1 MFASQ
6 DLNQRRSIHPLPT
19 RVPCLTTNAMI
30 HILLLLTLPNR
41 VREQYLDRVKA
52 LSDNIHVSL
61 VDHHSKV
68 DPHIETADVLIT
80 FGPMMA
86 EHVLEK
92 AKRLQWIQALGTGV
106 DGITNRPSLGNGV
119 TVTNLHGIHGPPVS
133 EAALS
138 MMFALSRGL
147 WTVFEN
153 QNNRKWEKKIPPT
166 LLHGKTVVI
175 YGTGVIAAEL
185 APKCKALGLRVIG
198 ISTTVRAIPG
208 FDEVHT
214 RQDALGPIAQA
225 DYLVLLT
232 PYTPETHGIINE
244 ETFSVMKKTSYL
256 INLARGGVVNEADLI
271 KALNQQTIQAAA
283 LDVFEQEPLP
293 ADHVFWG
300 MHNVIVTPHQGG
312 FYDGYVDE
320 AIPVIQKNLMCFEQ
334 GQLEHMI
341 NVVKV
346 AS

>member
-1 MFASQ
+1 
-6 DLNQRRSIHPLPT
+6 
-19 RVPCLTTNAMI
+19 MI
-30 HILLLLTLPNR
+30 HILILLTLPEQ
-41 VREQYLDRVKA
+41 VRQHYLEGVSA
-52 LSDNIHVSL
+52 LSKNIKVSL

-68 DPHIETADVLIT
+68 DPFIETADILIT

-106 DGITNRPSLGNGV
+106 DGITNRPSLGKGV

-147 WTVFEN
+147 WRVYEN
-153 QNNRKWEKKIPPT
+153 QLLGKWEKKIAPT

-185 APKCKALGLRVIG
+185 APKCKALGMRVIG
-198 ISTTVRAIPG
+198 ISTTVREIDG

-244 ETFSVMKKTSYL
+244 ETFSVMKRSSYL
-256 INLARGGVVNEADLI
+256 INLARGGVVHEGDLI
-271 KALNQQTIQAAA
+271 KALNNKTIQAAA

-293 ADHVFWG
+293 AEHVFWG
-300 MHNVIVTPHQGG
+300 MRNVIVTPHEGG
-312 FYDGYVDE
+312 FYDGYVQE
-320 AIPVIQKNLMCFEQ
+320 AIPVIQTNLQCFERGDFQ
-334 GQLEHMI
+334 QMI
-341 NVVKV
+341 NVVRV
-346 AS
+346 AHANAS

>member
-1 MFASQ
+1 
-6 DLNQRRSIHPLPT
+6 
-19 RVPCLTTNAMI
+19 MI
-30 HILLLLTLPNR
+30 HILILLTLPSP
-41 VREQYLDRVKA
+41 VSQQYFERVKS
-52 LSDNIHVSL
+52 LSPNIEVTL

-68 DPHIETADVLIT
+68 DPYIEQTDVLIT

-106 DGITNRPSLGNGV
+106 DGITNRPSLGKGV
-119 TVTNLHGIHGPPVS
+119 SVTNLHGIHGPPVS

-147 WTVFEN
+147 WSVYEN
-153 QNNRKWEKKIPPT
+153 QQLHRWEKKIPPT

-185 APKCKALGLRVIG
+185 APKCKALGMRVLG
-198 ISTTVRAIPG
+198 ISTAVREIPG
-208 FDEVHT
+208 FDEVHA
-214 RQDALGPIAQA
+214 RVDALTPIAQA

-232 PYTPETHGIINE
+232 PYTPETHGIINAN
-244 ETFSVMKKTSYL
+244 TFKTMKSSAYL
-256 INLARGGVVNEADLI
+256 INLARGGVVNELDLI
-271 KALNQQTIQAAA
+271 DALNQKTIRAAA
-283 LDVFEQEPLP
+283 LDVFEVEPLP
-293 ADHVFWG
+293 AEHAFWS
-300 MHNVIVTPHQGG
+300 MSNVIVTAHQGG

-320 AIPVIQKNLMCFEQ
+320 AIPVIQTNLRAFEE
-334 GQLEHMI
+334 GDLSKMI

-346 AS
+346 AQ

>member
-1 MFASQ
+1 
-6 DLNQRRSIHPLPT
+6 
-19 RVPCLTTNAMI
+19 MI
-30 HILLLLTLPNR
+30 HILILLTLPEQ
-41 VREQYLDRVKA
+41 VRQHYLEGVSA
-52 LSDNIHVSL
+52 LSKNIKVSL

-68 DPHIETADVLIT
+68 DPFIETADILIT

-106 DGITNRPSLGNGV
+106 DGITNRPSLGKGV

-147 WTVFEN
+147 WRVYEN
-153 QNNRKWEKKIPPT
+153 QLLGKWEKKIAPT

-185 APKCKALGLRVIG
+185 APKCKALGMRVIG
-198 ISTTVRAIPG
+198 ISTTVREIDG

-244 ETFSVMKKTSYL
+244 ETFSVMKRSSYL
-256 INLARGGVVNEADLI
+256 INLARGGVVHEGDLI
-271 KALNQQTIQAAA
+271 KALNNKTIQAAA

-293 ADHVFWG
+293 AEHVFWG
-300 MHNVIVTPHQGG
+300 MRNVIVTPHEGG
-312 FYDGYVDE
+312 FYDGYVQE
-320 AIPVIQKNLMCFEQ
+320 AIPVIQTNLQCFERGDFQ
-334 GQLEHMI
+334 QMI
-341 NVVKV
+341 NVVRV
-346 AS
+346 AHATSS

>member
-1 MFASQ
+1 
-6 DLNQRRSIHPLPT
+6 
-19 RVPCLTTNAMI
+19 MI
-30 HILLLLTLPNR
+30 HILILLTLPEQ
-41 VREQYLDRVKA
+41 VRQQYLEGVSA
-52 LSDNIHVSL
+52 LSKNIKVSL

-68 DPHIETADVLIT
+68 DPFIETADILIT

-106 DGITNRPSLGNGV
+106 DGITNRPSLGKGV

-147 WTVFEN
+147 WRVYEN
-153 QNNRKWEKKIPPT
+153 QLLGKWEKKIAPT

-185 APKCKALGLRVIG
+185 APKCKALGMRVIG
-198 ISTTVRAIPG
+198 ISTTVREIDG

-214 RQDALGPIAQA
+214 RHHALGPIAQA

-244 ETFSVMKKTSYL
+244 ETFSVMKRSSYL
-256 INLARGGVVNEADLI
+256 INLARGGVVHEGDLI
-271 KALNQQTIQAAA
+271 KALNNKTIQAAA

-293 ADHVFWG
+293 AEHVFWG
-300 MHNVIVTPHQGG
+300 MRNVIVTPHEGG
-312 FYDGYVDE
+312 FYDGYVQE
-320 AIPVIQKNLMCFEQ
+320 AIPVIQTNLQCFERGDFHQ
-334 GQLEHMI
+334 MI
-341 NVVKV
+341 NVVQV
-346 AS
+346 AHANAS

>member
-1 MFASQ
+1 
-6 DLNQRRSIHPLPT
+6 
-19 RVPCLTTNAMI
+19 MI
-30 HILLLLTLPNR
+30 HILILLTLPEQ
-41 VREQYLDRVKA
+41 VRQHYLEGVSA
-52 LSDNIHVSL
+52 LSKNIKVSL

-68 DPHIETADVLIT
+68 DPFIETADILIT

-106 DGITNRPSLGNGV
+106 DGITNRPSLGKGV

-147 WTVFEN
+147 WRVYEN
-153 QNNRKWEKKIPPT
+153 QLLGKWEKKIAPT

-185 APKCKALGLRVIG
+185 APKCKALGMRVIG
-198 ISTTVRAIPG
+198 ISTTVREIDG

-214 RQDALGPIAQA
+214 RQGALGPIAQA

-232 PYTPETHGIINE
+232 PYTPQTHGIINE
-244 ETFSVMKKTSYL
+244 ETFSVMKRSSYL
-256 INLARGGVVNEADLI
+256 INLARGGVVHEGDLI
-271 KALNQQTIQAAA
+271 KALNNKTIQAAA

-293 ADHVFWG
+293 AEHVFWG
-300 MHNVIVTPHQGG
+300 MRNVIVTPHEGG
-312 FYDGYVDE
+312 FYDGYVQE
-320 AIPVIQKNLMCFEQ
+320 AIPVIQTNLQCFERGDFQ
-334 GQLEHMI
+334 QMI
-341 NVVKV
+341 NVVRV
-346 AS
+346 AHATSS

>member
-1 MFASQ
+1 
-6 DLNQRRSIHPLPT
+6 
-19 RVPCLTTNAMI
+19 MI
-30 HILLLLTLPNR
+30 NILILLTLPEQ
-41 VREQYLDRVKA
+41 VRQQYLEGVKA
-52 LSDNIHVSL
+52 LSVNTKVNL

-68 DPHIETADVLIT
+68 DPYIESADVLIT

-92 AKRLQWIQALGTGV
+92 AKQLKWIQALGTGV
-106 DGITNRPSLGNGV
+106 DGITNRASLGKGV

-147 WTVFEN
+147 WTVYEN
-153 QNNRKWEKKIPPT
+153 QGLGKWEKKIPPT

-185 APKCKALGLRVIG
+185 APKCKALGMRVIG
-198 ISTTVRAIPG
+198 ISSSAREIHG
-208 FDEVHT
+208 FDEVHS
-214 RQDALGPIAQA
+214 RENALVSIAQA
-225 DYLVLLT
+225 DFLVLLT
-232 PYTPETHGIINE
+232 PYTPQTHGIINE
-244 ETFSVMKKTSYL
+244 STFAVMKSSSFL

-271 KALNQQTIQAAA
+271 KALNNNTIRAAA

-293 ADHVFWG
+293 AEHVFWG
-300 MHNVIVTPHQGG
+300 MRNVIVTPHQGG
-312 FYDGYVDE
+312 FYDGYVYE
-320 AIPVIQKNLMCFEQ
+320 ALPVIQTNLQCFER
-334 GQLEHMI
+334 GDFDHMI

-346 AS
+346 AQPRAS

>member
-1 MFASQ
+1 
-6 DLNQRRSIHPLPT
+6 
-19 RVPCLTTNAMI
+19 MI
-30 HILLLLTLPNR
+30 HILILLTLPEQ
-41 VREQYLDRVKA
+41 VRQQYLEGVSA
-52 LSDNIHVSL
+52 LSKNIKVSL

-68 DPHIETADVLIT
+68 DPFIETADILIT

-106 DGITNRPSLGNGV
+106 DGITNRPSLGKGV

-147 WTVFEN
+147 WRVYEN
-153 QNNRKWEKKIPPT
+153 QLLGKWEKKIAPT

-185 APKCKALGLRVIG
+185 APKCKALGMRVIG
-198 ISTTVRAIPG
+198 ISTTVREIDG

-244 ETFSVMKKTSYL
+244 ETFSVMKRSSYL
-256 INLARGGVVNEADLI
+256 INLARGGVVHEGDLI
-271 KALNQQTIQAAA
+271 KALNNKTIQAAA

-293 ADHVFWG
+293 AEHVFWG
-300 MHNVIVTPHQGG
+300 MRNVIVTPHEGG
-312 FYDGYVDE
+312 FYDGYVQE
-320 AIPVIQKNLMCFEQ
+320 AIPVIQTNLQCFERGDFHQ
-334 GQLEHMI
+334 MI
-341 NVVKV
+341 NVVQV
-346 AS
+346 AHANAS

>member
-1 MFASQ
+1 
-6 DLNQRRSIHPLPT
+6 
-19 RVPCLTTNAMI
+19 MI
-30 HILLLLTLPNR
+30 HILILLTLPEQ
-41 VREQYLDRVKA
+41 VRQHYFEGVSA
-52 LSDNIHVSL
+52 LSKNIKVSL

-68 DPHIETADVLIT
+68 DPFIETADILIT

-106 DGITNRPSLGNGV
+106 DGITNRPSLGKGV

-147 WTVFEN
+147 WRVYEN
-153 QNNRKWEKKIPPT
+153 QLLGKWEKKIAPT

-185 APKCKALGLRVIG
+185 APKCKALGMRVIG
-198 ISTTVRAIPG
+198 ISTTVREIDG
-208 FDEVHT
+208 FDEVHV

-244 ETFSVMKKTSYL
+244 ETFSVMKRSSYL
-256 INLARGGVVNEADLI
+256 INLARGGVVHEGDLI
-271 KALNQQTIQAAA
+271 KALNNKTIQAAA

-293 ADHVFWG
+293 AEHVFWG
-300 MHNVIVTPHQGG
+300 MRNVIVTPHEGG
-312 FYDGYVDE
+312 FYDGYVQE
-320 AIPVIQKNLMCFEQ
+320 AIPVIQTNLQCFERGDFQ
-334 GQLEHMI
+334 QMI
-341 NVVKV
+341 NVVRV
-346 AS
+346 AHATSS

>member
-1 MFASQ
+1 
-6 DLNQRRSIHPLPT
+6 
-19 RVPCLTTNAMI
+19 MI

-106 DGITNRPSLGNGV
+106 DGITNRPSLGKGV

-300 MHNVIVTPHQGG
+300 MHNVIVTPHHGG

>member
-1 MFASQ
+1 
-6 DLNQRRSIHPLPT
+6 
-19 RVPCLTTNAMI
+19 MI
-30 HILLLLTLPNR
+30 HILILLTLPEQ
-41 VREQYLDRVKA
+41 VRQHYLEGVSA
-52 LSDNIHVSL
+52 LSKNIKVSL

-68 DPHIETADVLIT
+68 DPFIETADILIT

-106 DGITNRPSLGNGV
+106 DGINNRHALGKGV

-147 WTVFEN
+147 WRVYEN
-153 QNNRKWEKKIPPT
+153 QLLGKWEKKIAPT

-185 APKCKALGLRVIG
+185 APKCKALGMRVIG
-198 ISTTVRAIPG
+198 ISTTVREIDG

-244 ETFSVMKKTSYL
+244 ETFSVMKRSSYL
-256 INLARGGVVNEADLI
+256 INLARGGVVHEGDLI
-271 KALNQQTIQAAA
+271 KALNNKTIQAAA

-293 ADHVFWG
+293 AEHVFWG
-300 MHNVIVTPHQGG
+300 MRNVIVTPHEGG
-312 FYDGYVDE
+312 FYDGYVQE
-320 AIPVIQKNLMCFEQ
+320 AIPVIQTNLQCFERGDFHQ
-334 GQLEHMI
+334 MI
-341 NVVKV
+341 NVVQV
-346 AS
+346 AHANAS

>member
-1 MFASQ
+1 
-6 DLNQRRSIHPLPT
+6 
-19 RVPCLTTNAMI
+19 MI
-30 HILLLLTLPNR
+30 HILILLTLPEQ
-41 VREQYLDRVKA
+41 VRQQYLEGVSA
-52 LSDNIHVSL
+52 LSKNIKVSL

-68 DPHIETADVLIT
+68 DPFIETADILIT

-106 DGITNRPSLGNGV
+106 DGITNRPSLGKGV
-119 TVTNLHGIHGPPVS
+119 IVTNLHGIHGPPVS

-147 WTVFEN
+147 WRVYEN
-153 QNNRKWEKKIPPT
+153 QLLGKWEKKIAPT

-185 APKCKALGLRVIG
+185 APKCKALGMRVIG
-198 ISTTVRAIPG
+198 ISTTVREIDG

-214 RQDALGPIAQA
+214 RHHALGPIAQA

-244 ETFSVMKKTSYL
+244 ETFSVMKRSSYL
-256 INLARGGVVNEADLI
+256 INLARGGVVHEGDLI
-271 KALNQQTIQAAA
+271 KALNNKTIQAAA

-293 ADHVFWG
+293 AEHVFWG
-300 MHNVIVTPHQGG
+300 MRNVIVTPHEGG
-312 FYDGYVDE
+312 FYDGYVQE
-320 AIPVIQKNLMCFEQ
+320 AIPVIQTNLQCFERGDFHQ
-334 GQLEHMI
+334 MI
-341 NVVKV
+341 NVVQV
-346 AS
+346 AHANAS

>member
-1 MFASQ
+1 
-6 DLNQRRSIHPLPT
+6 
-19 RVPCLTTNAMI
+19 MI
-30 HILLLLTLPNR
+30 HILILLTLPEQ
-41 VREQYLDRVKA
+41 VRHQYLEGVSA
-52 LSDNIHVSL
+52 LSKNIKVSL

-68 DPHIETADVLIT
+68 DPFIETADILIT

-106 DGITNRPSLGNGV
+106 DGITNRPSLGKGV

-147 WTVFEN
+147 WRVYEN
-153 QNNRKWEKKIPPT
+153 QLLGKWEKKIAPT

-185 APKCKALGLRVIG
+185 APKCKALGMRVIG
-198 ISTTVRAIPG
+198 ISTTVREIDG

-244 ETFSVMKKTSYL
+244 ETFSVMKRSSYL
-256 INLARGGVVNEADLI
+256 INLARGGVVHEGDLI
-271 KALNQQTIQAAA
+271 KALNNKTIQAAA

-293 ADHVFWG
+293 AEHVFWG
-300 MHNVIVTPHQGG
+300 MRNVIVTPHEGG
-312 FYDGYVDE
+312 FYDGYVQE
-320 AIPVIQKNLMCFEQ
+320 AIPVIQTNLQCFERGDFQ
-334 GQLEHMI
+334 QMI
-341 NVVKV
+341 NVVRV
-346 AS
+346 AHATSS

>member
-1 MFASQ
+1 
-6 DLNQRRSIHPLPT
+6 
-19 RVPCLTTNAMI
+19 MI
-30 HILLLLTLPNR
+30 HILILLTLPEQ
-41 VREQYLDRVKA
+41 VRQHYLEGVSA
-52 LSDNIHVSL
+52 LSKNIKVSL

-68 DPHIETADVLIT
+68 DPFIETADILIT

-106 DGITNRPSLGNGV
+106 DGITNRPSLGKGV

-147 WTVFEN
+147 WRVYEN
-153 QNNRKWEKKIPPT
+153 QLLGKWEKKIAPT

-185 APKCKALGLRVIG
+185 APKCKALGMRVIG
-198 ISTTVRAIPG
+198 ISTTVREIDG
-208 FDEVHT
+208 FDEVHV

-244 ETFSVMKKTSYL
+244 ETFSVMKRSSYL
-256 INLARGGVVNEADLI
+256 INLARGGVVHEGDLI
-271 KALNQQTIQAAA
+271 KALNNKTIQAAA

-293 ADHVFWG
+293 AEHVFWG
-300 MHNVIVTPHQGG
+300 MRNVIVTPHEGG
-312 FYDGYVDE
+312 FYDGYVQE
-320 AIPVIQKNLMCFEQ
+320 AIPVIQTNLQCFERGDFQ
-334 GQLEHMI
+334 QMI
-341 NVVKV
+341 NVVRV
-346 AS
+346 AHATSS

>member
-1 MFASQ
+1 
-6 DLNQRRSIHPLPT
+6 
-19 RVPCLTTNAMI
+19 MI
-30 HILLLLTLPNR
+30 HILILLTLPEQ
-41 VREQYLDRVKA
+41 VRQHYLEGVSA
-52 LSDNIHVSL
+52 LSKNIKVSL

-68 DPHIETADVLIT
+68 DPFIETADILIT

-106 DGITNRPSLGNGV
+106 DGITNRPSLGKGV

-147 WTVFEN
+147 WRVYEN
-153 QNNRKWEKKIPPT
+153 QLLGKWEKKIAPT

-185 APKCKALGLRVIG
+185 APKCKALGMRVIG
-198 ISTTVRAIPG
+198 ISTTVREIDG
-208 FDEVHT
+208 FDEVHA
-214 RQDALGPIAQA
+214 RQDALGPISQA

-232 PYTPETHGIINE
+232 PYTPETHSIINE
-244 ETFSVMKKTSYL
+244 ETFSVMKRSSYL
-256 INLARGGVVNEADLI
+256 INLARGGVVHEGDLI
-271 KALNQQTIQAAA
+271 KALNNKTIQAAA

-293 ADHVFWG
+293 AEHVFWG
-300 MHNVIVTPHQGG
+300 MRNVIVTPHEGG
-312 FYDGYVDE
+312 FYDGYVQE
-320 AIPVIQKNLMCFEQ
+320 AIPVIQTNLQCFERGDFQ
-334 GQLEHMI
+334 QMI
-341 NVVKV
+341 NVVRV
-346 AS
+346 AHATSS

>member
-1 MFASQ
+1 
-6 DLNQRRSIHPLPT
+6 
-19 RVPCLTTNAMI
+19 
-30 HILLLLTLPNR
+30 
-41 VREQYLDRVKA
+41 
-52 LSDNIHVSL
+52 
-61 VDHHSKV
+61 
-68 DPHIETADVLIT
+68 
-80 FGPMMA
+80 MMA

-106 DGITNRPSLGNGV
+106 DGSTNRPSLGKGV
-119 TVTNLHGIHGPPVS
+119 TVTTLHGIHGPPVS

-147 WTVFEN
+147 WRVYEN
-153 QNNRKWEKKIPPT
+153 QLLGKWEKKIAPT

-185 APKCKALGLRVIG
+185 APKCKALGMRVIG
-198 ISTTVRAIPG
+198 ISTTVREIDG

-244 ETFSVMKKTSYL
+244 ETFSVMKRSSYL
-256 INLARGGVVNEADLI
+256 INLARGGVVHEGDLI
-271 KALNQQTIQAAA
+271 KALNNKTIQAAA

-293 ADHVFWG
+293 AEHVFWG
-300 MHNVIVTPHQGG
+300 MRNVIVTPHEDG
-312 FYDGYVDE
+312 FYDGYVQE
-320 AIPVIQKNLMCFEQ
+320 AIPVIQTNLQCFERGDFQ
-334 GQLEHMI
+334 QMI
-341 NVVKV
+341 NVVRV
-346 AS
+346 AHATSS

>member
-1 MFASQ
+1 
-6 DLNQRRSIHPLPT
+6 
-19 RVPCLTTNAMI
+19 MI
-30 HILLLLTLPNR
+30 HILILLTLPEQ
-41 VREQYLDRVKA
+41 VRQHYLEGVSA
-52 LSDNIHVSL
+52 LSKNIKVSL

-68 DPHIETADVLIT
+68 DPFIETADILIT

-106 DGITNRPSLGNGV
+106 DGITNRPSLGKGV

-147 WTVFEN
+147 WRVYEN
-153 QNNRKWEKKIPPT
+153 QLLGKWEKKIAPT

-185 APKCKALGLRVIG
+185 APKCKALGMRVIG
-198 ISTTVRAIPG
+198 ISTTVREIDG

-244 ETFSVMKKTSYL
+244 ETFSVMKRSSYL
-256 INLARGGVVNEADLI
+256 INLARGGVVHEGDLI
-271 KALNQQTIQAAA
+271 KALNNKTIQAAA

-293 ADHVFWG
+293 AEHVFWG
-300 MHNVIVTPHQGG
+300 MRNVIVTPHEGG
-312 FYDGYVDE
+312 FYDGYVQE
-320 AIPVIQKNLMCFEQ
+320 AIPVIQTNLQCFEQ
-334 GQLEHMI
+334 GDFQQMI
-341 NVVKV
+341 NVVRV
-346 AS
+346 AHATSS

>member
-1 MFASQ
+1 M
-6 DLNQRRSIHPLPT
+6 T
-19 RVPCLTTNAMI
+19 R
-30 HILLLLTLPNR
+30 ILLLLTLPSPVSQQYLER
-41 VREQYLDRVKA
+41 VRA
-52 LSDNIHVSL
+52 LNSDNQVNL

-68 DPHIETADVLIT
+68 DPYIEEADVLIT

-92 AKRLQWIQALGTGV
+92 AKNLQWIQALGTGV
-106 DGITNRPSLGNGV
+106 DGITNRPSLGPGV

-147 WTVFEN
+147 WTVYEN
-153 QNNRKWEKKIPPT
+153 QRQQRWEKKIPPT
-166 LLHGKTVVI
+166 LLYGKTVVI

-185 APKCKALGLRVIG
+185 APKCKALGMKVIG
-198 ISTTVRAIPG
+198 ISTTVREIDG
-208 FDEVHT
+208 FDEVHS
-214 RQDALGPIAQA
+214 REDALGAITKA

-232 PYTPETHGIINE
+232 PYTPQTHGIINR
-244 ETFSVMKKTSYL
+244 ETFKAMKPTSYL

-271 KALNQQTIQAAA
+271 QALESQTIKAAA
-283 LDVFEQEPLP
+283 LDVFDVEPLP
-293 ADHVFWG
+293 SEHAFWR
-300 MHNVIVTPHQGG
+300 MTNVIVTAHSGG

-320 AIPVIQKNLMCFEQ
+320 AIPVIQTNLNAFEQ
-334 GQLEHMI
+334 QNQSAMI

-346 AS
+346 AK

>member
-1 MFASQ
+1 
-6 DLNQRRSIHPLPT
+6 
-19 RVPCLTTNAMI
+19 MI
-30 HILLLLTLPNR
+30 HILILLTLPEQ
-41 VREQYLDRVKA
+41 VRQHYLEGVSA
-52 LSDNIHVSL
+52 LSKNIKVSL

-68 DPHIETADVLIT
+68 DPFIETADILIT

-92 AKRLQWIQALGTGV
+92 AKQLQWIQALGTGV
-106 DGITNRPSLGNGV
+106 DGITNRPSLGKGV

-147 WTVFEN
+147 WRVYEN
-153 QNNRKWEKKIPPT
+153 QLLGKWEKKIAPT

-185 APKCKALGLRVIG
+185 APKCKALGMRVIG
-198 ISTTVRAIPG
+198 ISTTVREIDG

-244 ETFSVMKKTSYL
+244 ETFSVMKRSSYL
-256 INLARGGVVNEADLI
+256 INLARGGVVHEGDLI
-271 KALNQQTIQAAA
+271 KALNNKTIQAAA

-293 ADHVFWG
+293 AEHVFWG
-300 MHNVIVTPHQGG
+300 MRNVIVTPHEGG
-312 FYDGYVDE
+312 FYDGYVQE
-320 AIPVIQKNLMCFEQ
+320 AIPVIQTNLQCFERGDFQ
-334 GQLEHMI
+334 QMI
-341 NVVKV
+341 NVVRV
-346 AS
+346 AHATSS

>member
-1 MFASQ
+1 
-6 DLNQRRSIHPLPT
+6 
-19 RVPCLTTNAMI
+19 MI
-30 HILLLLTLPNR
+30 HILILLTLPEQ
-41 VREQYLDRVKA
+41 VRQQYLEGVSA
-52 LSDNIHVSL
+52 LSKNIKVSL
-61 VDHHSKV
+61 ADHHSKV
-68 DPHIETADVLIT
+68 DPFIETADILIT

-106 DGITNRPSLGNGV
+106 DGITNRPSLGKGV

-147 WTVFEN
+147 WRVYEN
-153 QNNRKWEKKIPPT
+153 QLLGKWEKKIAPT

-185 APKCKALGLRVIG
+185 APKCKALGMRVIG
-198 ISTTVRAIPG
+198 ISTTVREIDG

-214 RQDALGPIAQA
+214 RHHALGPIAQA

-244 ETFSVMKKTSYL
+244 ETFSVMKRSSYL
-256 INLARGGVVNEADLI
+256 INLARGGVVHEGDLI
-271 KALNQQTIQAAA
+271 KALNNKTIQAAA

-293 ADHVFWG
+293 AEHVFWG
-300 MHNVIVTPHQGG
+300 MRNVIVTPHEGG
-312 FYDGYVDE
+312 FYDGYVQE
-320 AIPVIQKNLMCFEQ
+320 AIPVIQTNLQCFVRGDFHQ
-334 GQLEHMI
+334 MI
-341 NVVKV
+341 NVVQV
-346 AS
+346 AHANAS

>member
-1 MFASQ
+1 
-6 DLNQRRSIHPLPT
+6 
-19 RVPCLTTNAMI
+19 MI
-30 HILLLLTLPNR
+30 HILILLTLPEQ
-41 VREQYLDRVKA
+41 VRQHYLEGVSA
-52 LSDNIHVSL
+52 LSKNIKVSL

-68 DPHIETADVLIT
+68 DPFIETADILIT

-106 DGITNRPSLGNGV
+106 DGITNRPSLGKGV

-147 WTVFEN
+147 WRVYEN
-153 QNNRKWEKKIPPT
+153 QLLGKWEKKIAPT

-185 APKCKALGLRVIG
+185 APKCKALGMRVIG
-198 ISTTVRAIPG
+198 ISTTVREIDG

-232 PYTPETHGIINE
+232 PYTLETHGIINE
-244 ETFSVMKKTSYL
+244 ETFSVMKRSSYL
-256 INLARGGVVNEADLI
+256 INLARGGVVHEGDLI
-271 KALNQQTIQAAA
+271 KALNNKTIQAAA

-293 ADHVFWG
+293 AEHVFWG
-300 MHNVIVTPHQGG
+300 MRNVIVTPHEGG
-312 FYDGYVDE
+312 FYDGYVQE
-320 AIPVIQKNLMCFEQ
+320 AIPVIQTNLQCFERGDFQ
-334 GQLEHMI
+334 QMI
-341 NVVKV
+341 NVVRV
-346 AS
+346 AHATSS

>member
-1 MFASQ
+1 
-6 DLNQRRSIHPLPT
+6 
-19 RVPCLTTNAMI
+19 MI
-30 HILLLLTLPNR
+30 HILILLTLPEQ
-41 VREQYLDRVKA
+41 VRQHYLEGVSA
-52 LSDNIHVSL
+52 LSKNIKVSL

-68 DPHIETADVLIT
+68 DPFIETTDILIT

-106 DGITNRPSLGNGV
+106 DGITNRPSLGKGV

-147 WTVFEN
+147 WRVYEN
-153 QNNRKWEKKIPPT
+153 QLLGKWEKKIAPT

-185 APKCKALGLRVIG
+185 APKCKALGMRVIG
-198 ISTTVRAIPG
+198 ISTTVREIDG

-244 ETFSVMKKTSYL
+244 ETFSVMKRSSYL
-256 INLARGGVVNEADLI
+256 INLARGGVVHEGDLI
-271 KALNQQTIQAAA
+271 KALNNKTIQAAA

-293 ADHVFWG
+293 AEHVFWG
-300 MHNVIVTPHQGG
+300 MRNVIVTPHEGG
-312 FYDGYVDE
+312 FYDGYVQE
-320 AIPVIQKNLMCFEQ
+320 AIPVIQTNLQCFERGDFQ
-334 GQLEHMI
+334 QMI
-341 NVVKV
+341 NVVRV
-346 AS
+346 AHATSS

>member
-1 MFASQ
+1 MKFKFSPYHPY
-6 DLNQRRSIHPLPT
+6 QR
-19 RVPCLTTNAMI
+19 MI
-30 HILLLLTLPNR
+30 HILILLTLPEQ
-41 VREQYLDRVKA
+41 VRHQYLEGVSA
-52 LSDNIHVSL
+52 LSKNIKVSL

-68 DPHIETADVLIT
+68 DPFIETADILIT

-106 DGITNRPSLGNGV
+106 DGITNRSSLGKGV

-147 WTVFEN
+147 WNIYEN
-153 QNNRKWEKKIPPT
+153 QLLGKWEKKVPPT

-185 APKCKALGLRVIG
+185 APKCKALGMRVIG
-198 ISTTVRAIPG
+198 ISSTVREMDG
-208 FDEVHT
+208 FDEVHS
-214 RQDALGPIAQA
+214 RQNALGPIAQA

-244 ETFSVMKKTSYL
+244 RTFSVMKRSSYL
-256 INLARGGVVNEADLI
+256 INLARGGVVHEGDLI
-271 KALNQQTIQAAA
+271 KALDNKTIQAAA

-293 ADHVFWG
+293 AEHVFWG
-300 MHNVIVTPHQGG
+300 MRNVIVTPHQGG
-312 FYDGYVDE
+312 FYDGYVHE
-320 AIPVIQKNLMCFEQ
+320 AIPVIQTNLECFERGDFHQ
-334 GQLEHMI
+334 MI
-341 NVVKV
+341 NVVQAAQAN

>member
-1 MFASQ
+1 
-6 DLNQRRSIHPLPT
+6 
-19 RVPCLTTNAMI
+19 MI
-30 HILLLLTLPNR
+30 HILILLTLPEQ
-41 VREQYLDRVKA
+41 VRQHYLEGVSA
-52 LSDNIHVSL
+52 LSKNIKVSL

-68 DPHIETADVLIT
+68 DPFIETADILIT

-106 DGITNRPSLGNGV
+106 DGITNRPSLGKGV

-147 WTVFEN
+147 WRVYEN
-153 QNNRKWEKKIPPT
+153 QLLGKWEKKIAPT

-185 APKCKALGLRVIG
+185 APKCKALGMRVIG
-198 ISTTVRAIPG
+198 ISTTVREIDG
-208 FDEVHT
+208 FDEVHA

-232 PYTPETHGIINE
+232 PYTPQTHGIINE
-244 ETFSVMKKTSYL
+244 ETFSVMKRSSYL
-256 INLARGGVVNEADLI
+256 INLARGGVVHEGDLI
-271 KALNQQTIQAAA
+271 KALNNKTIQAAA

-293 ADHVFWG
+293 AEHVFWG
-300 MHNVIVTPHQGG
+300 MRNVIVTPHEGG
-312 FYDGYVDE
+312 FYDGYVQE
-320 AIPVIQKNLMCFEQ
+320 AIPVIQTNLQCFERGDFQ
-334 GQLEHMI
+334 QMI
-341 NVVKV
+341 NVVRV
-346 AS
+346 AHATSS

>member
-1 MFASQ
+1 
-6 DLNQRRSIHPLPT
+6 
-19 RVPCLTTNAMI
+19 MI
-30 HILLLLTLPNR
+30 HILILLTLPEQ
-41 VREQYLDRVKA
+41 VRQHYLEGVSA
-52 LSDNIHVSL
+52 LSKNIKVSL

-68 DPHIETADVLIT
+68 DPFIETADILIT

-106 DGITNRPSLGNGV
+106 DGITNRPSLGKGV

-147 WTVFEN
+147 WRVYEN
-153 QNNRKWEKKIPPT
+153 QLLGKWEKKIAPT

-185 APKCKALGLRVIG
+185 APKCKALGMRVIG
-198 ISTTVRAIPG
+198 ISSTVREIDG
-208 FDEVHT
+208 FDEVHV

-244 ETFSVMKKTSYL
+244 ETFSVMKRSSYL
-256 INLARGGVVNEADLI
+256 INLARGGVVHEGDLI
-271 KALNQQTIQAAA
+271 KALNNKTIQAAA

-293 ADHVFWG
+293 AEHVFWG
-300 MHNVIVTPHQGG
+300 MRNVIVTPHEGG
-312 FYDGYVDE
+312 FYDGYVQE
-320 AIPVIQKNLMCFEQ
+320 AIPVIQTNLQCFERGDFQ
-334 GQLEHMI
+334 QMI
-341 NVVKV
+341 NVVRV
-346 AS
+346 AHATSS

>member
-1 MFASQ
+1 
-6 DLNQRRSIHPLPT
+6 
-19 RVPCLTTNAMI
+19 MI
-30 HILLLLTLPNR
+30 HILILLTLPEQ
-41 VREQYLDRVKA
+41 VRQHYLEGVSA
-52 LSDNIHVSL
+52 LSKNIKVSL

-68 DPHIETADVLIT
+68 DPFIETADILIT

-106 DGITNRPSLGNGV
+106 DGITNRPSLGKGV

-147 WTVFEN
+147 WRVYEN
-153 QNNRKWEKKIPPT
+153 QLLGKWEKKIAPT

-185 APKCKALGLRVIG
+185 APKCKALGMRVIG
-198 ISTTVRAIPG
+198 ISTTVREIDG

-232 PYTPETHGIINE
+232 PYTPQTHGIINE
-244 ETFSVMKKTSYL
+244 ETFSVMKRSSYL
-256 INLARGGVVNEADLI
+256 INLARGGVVHEGDLI
-271 KALNQQTIQAAA
+271 KALNNKTIQAAA

-293 ADHVFWG
+293 AEHVFWG
-300 MHNVIVTPHQGG
+300 MRNVIVTPHEGG
-312 FYDGYVDE
+312 FYDGYVQE
-320 AIPVIQKNLMCFEQ
+320 AIPVIQTNLQCFERGDFQ
-334 GQLEHMI
+334 QMI
-341 NVVKV
+341 NVVQV
-346 AS
+346 AHANAS

>member
-1 MFASQ
+1 
-6 DLNQRRSIHPLPT
+6 
-19 RVPCLTTNAMI
+19 MI
-30 HILLLLTLPNR
+30 HILILLTLPEQ
-41 VREQYLDRVKA
+41 VRQQYLEGVSA
-52 LSDNIHVSL
+52 LSKNIKVSL

-68 DPHIETADVLIT
+68 DAFIETADILIT

-106 DGITNRPSLGNGV
+106 DGITNRPSLGKGV

-147 WTVFEN
+147 WRVYEN
-153 QNNRKWEKKIPPT
+153 QLLGKWEKKIAPT

-185 APKCKALGLRVIG
+185 APKCKALGMRVIG
-198 ISTTVRAIPG
+198 ISTTVREIDG

-244 ETFSVMKKTSYL
+244 ETFSVMKRSSYL
-256 INLARGGVVNEADLI
+256 INLARGGVVHEGDLI
-271 KALNQQTIQAAA
+271 KALNNKTIQAAA

-293 ADHVFWG
+293 AEHVFWG
-300 MHNVIVTPHQGG
+300 MRNVIVTPHEGG
-312 FYDGYVDE
+312 FYDGYVQE
-320 AIPVIQKNLMCFEQ
+320 AIPVIQTNLQCFERGDFQ
-334 GQLEHMI
+334 QMI
-341 NVVKV
+341 NVVRV
-346 AS
+346 AHATSS

>member
-1 MFASQ
+1 
-6 DLNQRRSIHPLPT
+6 
-19 RVPCLTTNAMI
+19 MI
-30 HILLLLTLPNR
+30 HILILLTLPEQ
-41 VREQYLDRVKA
+41 VRQHYLEGVSA
-52 LSDNIHVSL
+52 LSKNIKVSL

-68 DPHIETADVLIT
+68 DPFIETADILIT

-106 DGITNRPSLGNGV
+106 DGITNRPSLGKGV

-147 WTVFEN
+147 WRVYEN
-153 QNNRKWEKKIPPT
+153 QLLGKWEKKIAPT

-185 APKCKALGLRVIG
+185 APKCKALGMRVIG
-198 ISTTVRAIPG
+198 ISTTVREIDG
-208 FDEVHT
+208 FDEVHA

-244 ETFSVMKKTSYL
+244 ETFSVMKRSSYL
-256 INLARGGVVNEADLI
+256 INLARGGVVHEGDLI
-271 KALNQQTIQAAA
+271 KALNNKTIQAAA

-293 ADHVFWG
+293 AEHVFWG
-300 MHNVIVTPHQGG
+300 MRNVIVTPHEGG
-312 FYDGYVDE
+312 FYDGYVQE
-320 AIPVIQKNLMCFEQ
+320 AIPVIQTNLQCFERGDFQ
-334 GQLEHMI
+334 QMI
-341 NVVKV
+341 NVVRV
-346 AS
+346 AHATSS

>member
-1 MFASQ
+1 
-6 DLNQRRSIHPLPT
+6 
-19 RVPCLTTNAMI
+19 MI
-30 HILLLLTLPNR
+30 HILILLTLPEQ
-41 VREQYLDRVKA
+41 VRQHYLEGVSA
-52 LSDNIHVSL
+52 LSKNIKVSL

-68 DPHIETADVLIT
+68 DPFIETADILIT

-106 DGITNRPSLGNGV
+106 DGITNRPSLGKGV

-147 WTVFEN
+147 WRVYEN
-153 QNNRKWEKKIPPT
+153 QLLGKWEKKIAPT

-175 YGTGVIAAEL
+175 FGTGVIAAEL
-185 APKCKALGLRVIG
+185 APKCKALGMRVIG
-198 ISTTVRAIPG
+198 ISTTVREIDG

-244 ETFSVMKKTSYL
+244 ETFSVMKRSSYL
-256 INLARGGVVNEADLI
+256 INLARGGVVHEGDLI
-271 KALNQQTIQAAA
+271 KALNNKTIQAAA

-293 ADHVFWG
+293 AEHVFWG
-300 MHNVIVTPHQGG
+300 MRNVIVTPHEGG
-312 FYDGYVDE
+312 FYDGYVQE
-320 AIPVIQKNLMCFEQ
+320 AIPVIQTNLQCFERGDFQ
-334 GQLEHMI
+334 QMI
-341 NVVKV
+341 NVVRV
-346 AS
+346 AHATSS